1 MKPKDQFH
9 FLSPPHHPLTRQ
21 PGVTRRHVS
30 RGLTCG
36 ETRHCSAATSSSPLC
51 DVCYDHCAP
60 NDQSIIAS
68 FTLLST
74 HHHHHHPSTG
84 RDRDGCIA
92 SYRLSWPRVNAGLS
106 SFLRLPRQL
115 LLLTPPGCSSW
126 PRAAAVIGD
135 CEECE
140 EEPSWHLATQCQ
152 CRARCHPHHDTK
164 RWIDL

>member
-9 FLSPPHHPLTRQ
+9 FLSPPPPHQAAWSHAASR
-21 PGVTRRHVS
+21 VTWPHV
-30 RGLTCG
+30 R

>member
-1 MKPKDQFH
+1 M
-9 FLSPPHHPLTRQ
+9 
-21 PGVTRRHVS
+21 S

>member
-9 FLSPPHHPLTRQ
+9 FLSPPHHHQAAWSHAASR
-21 PGVTRRHVS
+21 VTWPHV
-30 RGLTCG
+30 R

-140 EEPSWHLATQCQ
+140 EEPSCHLGTQCQ

>member
-9 FLSPPHHPLTRQ
+9 LLSHPPLTRQ

-36 ETRHCSAATSSSPLC
+36 ETRYSAATILVSIVC

-74 HHHHHHPSTG
+74 HHHHHHHHHPSPG
-84 RDRDGCIA
+84 RHRDGCIA

-106 SFLRLPRQL
+106 SFLRLPGQL
-115 LLLTPPGCSSW
+115 LVLTSAANRFIGSTTGCTITGIDPTVSQ
-126 PRAAAVIGD
+126 REIG
-135 CEECE
+135 
-140 EEPSWHLATQCQ
+140 STTQ
-152 CRARCHPHHDTK
+152 
-164 RWIDL
+164 LS